1 MTNMQKYQEGFTLLE
16 MATSMTLMSIVL
28 MSLIYI
34 TGEAMYYFDRELL
47 KEEIQH
53 YANSVL
59 DEMTDE
65 ISTAPKVKLSVT
77 QNSRKISC
85 EFDSVTYVYTGD
97 INKGILKDGK
107 PFKKL
112 RFNEYREQDYQL
124 ELKEFDCTPALS
136 ATETNDLLLHQS
148 VFTLE
153 MIIDAVYN
161 KKDKEVRDQHIFK
174 RQIFARSK
182 FANG

>member
-1 MTNMQKYQEGFTLLE
+1 MKKYQEGFTLLE
-16 MATSMTLMSIVL
+16 MATTMTLMSIVL

-34 TGEAMYYFDRELL
+34 SGEAMYFFDREIL
-47 KEEIQH
+47 KEEVQH

-59 DEMTDE
+59 DEITDQ

-77 QNSRKISC
+77 QNSRKIAC

-97 INKGILKDGK
+97 HNKGILKDGK
-107 PFKKL
+107 PLPTL
-112 RFNEYREQDYQL
+112 RFNEYRGQDYRL

-136 ATETNDLLLHQS
+136 VTETNSPLLHQS
-148 VFTLE
+148 VYTVE
-153 MIIDAVYN
+153 MVIDAVYD
-161 KKDKEVRDQHIFK
+161 KKDKSLRDRHTFK

-182 FANG
+182 YASG

>member
-1 MTNMQKYQEGFTLLE
+1 

-34 TGEAMYYFDRELL
+34 TGEAMYFFDRELL

-77 QNSRKISC
+77 QNSRKIAC

-97 INKGILKDGK
+97 LTKGILKDGK
-107 PFKKL
+107 PMKIL
-112 RFNEYREQDYQL
+112 RFNEFRKQDYRL

-136 ATETNDLLLHQS
+136 VTETNNPLIRQS
-148 VFTLE
+148 VYTLE
-153 MIIDAVYN
+153 LVIDAVYN
-161 KKDKEVRDQHIFK
+161 KKDKELRDRHSFK

-182 FANG
+182 FARG